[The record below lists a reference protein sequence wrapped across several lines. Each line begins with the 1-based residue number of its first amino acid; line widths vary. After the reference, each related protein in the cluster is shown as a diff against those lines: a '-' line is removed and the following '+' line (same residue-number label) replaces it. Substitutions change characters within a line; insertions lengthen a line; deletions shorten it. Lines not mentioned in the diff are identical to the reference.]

1 MEPPLAGMKEPT
13 PNQIRPELRALPG
26 TTRRRRRLGL
36 VPPRPPWNSSIDVR
50 AARSDEHLCI
60 DLIWGAWFVD
70 LILEWVG
77 SCACSSTSKSHPIPK
92 SSRFWFVDFDLG

>member
-1 MEPPLAGMKEPT
+1 MRELCGAAPALGPRAARRNMEPPLAGMKEPT

-26 TTRRRRRLGL
+26 TTRRRRLGL
-36 VPPRPPWNSSIDVR
+36 APPRPPWNSSIDVR

-70 LILEWVG
+70 LI
-77 SCACSSTSKSHPIPK
+77 
-92 SSRFWFVDFDLG
+92 